1 MQKNDVLID
10 FYLATVKV
18 QSHEFHLCHS
28 SLSED
33 DSTVLLRETEQV
45 RRELGQA
52 MFNLLNSALPS
63 CCRESRVY
71 RTKYTEEVD
80 IRNLEKC
87 LVAAAN
93 KVVTF
98 DPSASPREMDL
109 RPAQPSASAFLD
121 VLSQVQCLVAN
132 QIELALAAT
141 DRALLSKREDED
153 KTDIQSGSSGS
164 VGSVSATLLRQ
175 RSPERTPDLDALP
188 TNPMQATD
196 PIPDAAAP
204 SASASSSNARDNRIT
219 MATVQVKIGPRTY
232 GEMIR
237 LPPLSSLLI
246 AEELCLKLVDLD
258 EAAADFEFAFVRSLS
273 RRLRTAKEAND
284 LQLVTVLFSETLM
297 WGLAI
302 RLFTMQQLADRDP
315 CILLSLPRLAVLVGL
330 RILPDSPIGTSR
342 LAAGRR
348 LPYMFSKSRSDLA
361 YLTRQLYALR
371 LDQLCRLVR
380 WLGPRGLPNFTGS
393 GHSKASSTNQS
404 FGSSPTRSGS
414 PANQC
419 EHSSPSRPI
428 PVVQCQRSSGS
439 PVHRSGRLWRT
450 HLAGLHRIYKRV
462 SEVAD
467 RFSNEYPTE
476 LRFILQSCVEMHD
489 TSREV
494 AAIAQMEGR
503 DLDEQEGATDSGESS
518 EVALESEVHLGEH
531 VFADASKSYSAL
543 AQLLDWSGVVSCRK
557 IKQSLSDV
565 LKTSYSHF
573 ERTKP
578 GTPEL
583 SPGSPTKHAVDEA
596 SECDQQQNESI
607 SLELGLDVAA
617 WLADD
622 RHRDNRSS
630 RHETQASCFPRCS
643 TELNRTDGTATSE
656 PTTFS
661 QKMSKLNL
669 GTAVEGKRTSDDR
682 LFHYLPPWQP
692 DRLGDLSSSH
702 TEVTDSDEA
711 SESDQFSESDQ
722 SPVLVIGRRCAS
734 CLQSFTIFRRRHHCR
749 RCGHIFCGSC
759 CNKWQ
764 TVEGLAT
771 TKAVRICS
779 ECHEFLNTSV

>member
-1 MQKNDVLID
+1 
-10 FYLATVKV
+10 
-18 QSHEFHLCHS
+18 
-28 SLSED
+28 
-33 DSTVLLRETEQV
+33 
-45 RRELGQA
+45 
-52 MFNLLNSALPS
+52 MF
-63 CCRESRVY
+63 
-71 RTKYTEEVD
+71 T
-80 IRNLEKC
+80 
-87 LVAAAN
+87 
-93 KVVTF
+93 
-98 DPSASPREMDL
+98 
-109 RPAQPSASAFLD
+109 
-121 VLSQVQCLVAN
+121 
-132 QIELALAAT
+132 
-141 DRALLSKREDED
+141 
-153 KTDIQSGSSGS
+153 
-164 VGSVSATLLRQ
+164 
-175 RSPERTPDLDALP
+175 
-188 TNPMQATD
+188 
-196 PIPDAAAP
+196 
-204 SASASSSNARDNRIT
+204 
-219 MATVQVKIGPRTY
+219 
-232 GEMIR
+232 
-237 LPPLSSLLI
+237 
-246 AEELCLKLVDLD
+246 
-258 EAAADFEFAFVRSLS
+258 
-273 RRLRTAKEAND
+273 
-284 LQLVTVLFSETLM
+284 
-297 WGLAI
+297 
-302 RLFTMQQLADRDP
+302 
-315 CILLSLPRLAVLVGL
+315 
-330 RILPDSPIGTSR
+330 
-342 LAAGRR
+342 
-348 LPYMFSKSRSDLA
+348 KSRSDLA

-404 FGSSPTRSGS
+404 FGSSSPARPGS
-414 PANQC
+414 PGNQC
-419 EHSSPSRPI
+419 GHSSPGRPV
-428 PVVQCQRSSGS
+428 PCQRSSGS
-439 PVHRSGRLWRT
+439 PVPRSGRLWRT

-503 DLDEQEGATDSGESS
+503 DLDEQDGATDSGESS
-518 EVALESEVHLGEH
+518 EVALEGEVHLGEH

-565 LKTSYSHF
+565 LKTSCSHF

-596 SECDQQQNESI
+596 SECDQQNESL

-617 WLADD
+617 WLEDD
-622 RHRDNRSS
+622 RQRDNRSS

-643 TELNRTDGTATSE
+643 TELNRNDGTATGE
-656 PTTFS
+656 PSTFS

-692 DRLGDLSSSH
+692 DRLGDLSPSH
-702 TEVTDSDEA
+702 TEATDSDEA
-711 SESDQFSESDQ
+711 SESDQYSESDQ